1 MASWTGKENSNSENL
16 CLFLVKVKKWICFD
30 RNILSPSF
38 NFEFDFVWAV
48 TKLSLIT
55 LSIRT
60 STLEPLAFLPK
71 NLALKTAVSFITK
84 TSLGSNNCGRS
95 MKYLSIISFLRT
107 NNLLWL
113 RSFKGNEAI
122 SSSGSWKL

>member
-1 MASWTGKENSNSENL
+1 MVVPNMSDGRAFTDYRQNCQMMA
-16 CLFLVKVKKWICFD
+16 
-30 RNILSPSF
+30 
-38 NFEFDFVWAV
+38 DFRKDVG
-48 TKLSLIT
+48 IHD
-55 LSIRT
+55 
-60 STLEPLAFLPK
+60 PK
-71 NLALKTAVSFITK
+71 NVRLMMQQQADQIMESNAS
-84 TSLGSNNCGRS
+84 GSNNCGRS